1 MKLINSNKNKLKC
14 KIIFIFYWNSNA
26 YRLPYISTGI
36 LAATGP
42 IFQSYLLNLIRM
54 LLLPH
59 FSTGILAATG
69 PIFQSYL
76 LNLIRMLLLPHFST
90 GILAATGPIFQSYL
104 LKNKYLSQKSESLNA
119 ENVVFAYR
127 KPHTHANSKPK
138 TQHLHGGR
146 QCHNSSSNNRSG
158 YIKHWDSKW
167 CPIEKI

>member
-1 MKLINSNKNKLKC
+1 MKYKC
-14 KIIFIFYWNSNA
+14 IPITLFF
-26 YRLPYISTGI
+26 TGI

-42 IFQSYLLNLIRM
+42 IFQSYLLNVIRM

-104 LKNKYLSQKSESLNA
+104 LKNKYLSKKSESLNA

-127 KPHTHANSKPK
+127 KPHTHAPHPK
-138 TQHLHGGR
+138 QKKNDKMSNRFPRQHKQVYLI
-146 QCHNSSSNNRSG
+146 C
-158 YIKHWDSKW
+158 
-167 CPIEKI
+167 